1 MKIKKATL
9 HDILAI
15 AELNFDGFKDYEL
28 FNISVSEAKHTKA
41 LYEIL
46 KLNTVASIQKG
57 YGYLCYDADKLI
69 GYFSL
74 IPAGQEL
81 DGLAFLKAGAWKIPL
96 LTSFKTSRQLLSQVL
111 KAEAI
116 LKPFPKDYWYLDT
129 LVVVPGN
136 QGSGY
141 GSRILQAAKDLVIT
155 NHGSKLRLITNAT
168 RNRDFYT
175 KNAFINDAIILP
187 TDNNS
192 NFTTWSFYFD
202 VK

>member
-46 KLNTVASIQKG
+46 KLNAVASIQKG

-141 GSRILQAAKDLVIT
+141 GSRILQAAKDLVIK
-155 NHGSKLRLITNAT
+155 NHGRKLRLITNAT

>member
-1 MKIKKATL
+1 MEIKKAHLTDL
-9 HDILAI
+9 RAI
-15 AELNFDGFKDYEL
+15 AELNFNGFKDYEL
-28 FNISVSEAKHTKA
+28 FKIGAKPAKFTKA
-41 LYEIL
+41 LYELL
-46 KLNTVASIQKG
+46 KLNAAVSIKAG
-57 YGYLCYDADKLI
+57 YSYVCYDAGKLI

-81 DGLAFLKAGAWKIPL
+81 DGPAFLKAGAWKIPL
-96 LTSFKTSRQLLSQVL
+96 ITNFKTSRQLLGHVL

-116 LKPFPKDYWYLDT
+116 LNPFPKDYWYLDT
-129 LVVVPGN
+129 LVVAPGN

-141 GSRILQAAKDLVIT
+141 GSRILQAVKDLVIK
-155 NHGSKLRLITNAT
+155 NHGRKLRLITNAT